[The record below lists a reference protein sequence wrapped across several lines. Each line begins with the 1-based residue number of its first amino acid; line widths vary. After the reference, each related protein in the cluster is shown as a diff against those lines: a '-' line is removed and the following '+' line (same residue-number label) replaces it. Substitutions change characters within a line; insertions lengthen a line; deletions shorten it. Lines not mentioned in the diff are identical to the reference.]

1 MSFGS
6 RGPGGAAS
14 IGAVVV
20 VGVVSVAV
28 RSVDVVSTG
37 VVSVAV
43 AVVSIVVV
51 SVGVVSARVDVVL
64 VNAGLV
70 AGTGRATRIVRVLTT
85 VLTGPSPEDDR
96 APEPMAIPM
105 TAPRMPPSA
114 IPINRRVTGL
124 RGCGTRSG

>member
-43 AVVSIVVV
+43 VSIVVV
-51 SVGVVSARVDVVL
+51 SVGVVSARVDVVF

-114 IPINRRVTGL
+114 IPMNRRVTGL